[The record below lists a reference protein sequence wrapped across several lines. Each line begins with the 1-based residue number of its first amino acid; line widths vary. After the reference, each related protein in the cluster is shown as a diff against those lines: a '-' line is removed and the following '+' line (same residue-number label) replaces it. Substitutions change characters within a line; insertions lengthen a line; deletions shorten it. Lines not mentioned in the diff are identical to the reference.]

1 MKKKIIGALL
11 AATIA
16 FVVAGCAT
24 RNNPAAWTYKVVY
37 MDGNP
42 HMSTKMDGDKHTT
55 HSTPTVED
63 TINSMTSEGWHLVS
77 VSAADSGSTYPKPNK
92 MVIVFKRQK

>member
-24 RNNPAAWTYKVVY
+24 PGSPAAWTYKVVY
-37 MDGNP
+37 MDGNTE
-42 HMSTKMDGDKHTT
+42 SFAEDGITYRL
-55 HSTPTVED
+55 SAED

-77 VSAADSGSTYPKPNK
+77 VSAADSGKSVFPNPDK
-92 MVIVFKRQK
+92 MVIVFKKQK